1 VTGRGAER
9 ADEQGAERADEQGAG
24 RADEQGHVLEVRG
37 LHASAGGR
45 EVLHGIDLTVR
56 SGEVHVIMGPNGSGK
71 STLAHAL
78 MGRPGTEVTAG
89 SVVLDGTEL
98 TGLPAWQRARA
109 GLFVALQHPVE
120 VPGVSLHALLAAAA
134 VDGAGSGSGT
144 PESGADLQD
153 RMVDEAKA
161 VGLDTRL
168 LARPL
173 NVDLSGGERKRTE
186 MVQLGV
192 LRPAICILDEV
203 DSGLDVD
210 ALGEVARRLQQ
221 STTEWGVGIL
231 AITHFNRFLV
241 QLEADLVHVLV
252 GGRIVATG
260 DAALALEL
268 ERTGYAGYTGYSDAR

>member
-1 VTGRGAER
+1 MSGE
-9 ADEQGAERADEQGAG
+9 
-24 RADEQGHVLEVRG
+24 HVLEVRG

-56 SGEVHVIMGPNGSGK
+56 SGEVHVVMGPNGSGK
-71 STLAHAL
+71 STLAHTL

-89 SVVLDGTEL
+89 SIKIDGQEL
-98 TGLPAWQRARA
+98 AHEPAWKRARA
-109 GLFVALQHPVE
+109 GLFLALQHPVE
-120 VPGVSLHALLAAAA
+120 VPGVSLHSLLDAALGPDAAGTI
-134 VDGAGSGSGT
+134 DG
-144 PESGADLQD
+144 
-153 RMVDEAKA
+153 RMIDEAKA
-161 VGLDTRL
+161 VGLDARL
-168 LARPL
+168 LRRPL

-192 LRPAICILDEV
+192 LRPAISVLDEV

-210 ALGEVARRLQQ
+210 ALGEVARRLQLA
-221 STTEWGVGIL
+221 TTEWEVGIL

-260 DAALALEL
+260 DAALALQL
-268 ERTGYAGYTGYSDAR
+268 EQTGYAGYQGTDT